1 MLFSKCLHIIDRQSL
16 VFSLTTVETMVLPVS
31 IIKTYAVVLN
41 KVLKTVE
48 QKFSSN
54 EKERSK
60 YMYMLQMFLVYRGF
74 QK

>member
-1 MLFSKCLHIIDRQSL
+1 MLPI
-16 VFSLTTVETMVLPVS
+16 S

-41 KVLKTVE
+41 RVLKTVK

-54 EKERSK
+54 EKARSK

>member
-1 MLFSKCLHIIDRQSL
+1 M
-16 VFSLTTVETMVLPVS
+16 FSLTTVETMVLPIS
-31 IIKTYAVVLN
+31 IINTYAVVLN
-41 KVLKTVE
+41 RVLKTVE

-74 QK
+74 QKIASDTIICICVG